1 MTLPNLRQFIEP
13 VPSCYRHDR
22 LETIFQWL
30 QSDAVQSS
38 TFDTVVILDADRYP
52 ISTIR
57 PLALVTWLLGH
68 LQSFHDWDMTLEEF
82 LSTQNQHNL
91 IQSITVVSV
100 ALPVAQLPIHDVQPQ
115 VSHLAV
121 VDQNDHYLG
130 LVNLTYLIQATRAE
144 LNQPSWLPSQRP
156 PGQMGSSKNKSRS
169 SSQPLPI
176 GYESISLHT
185 EALAALSE
193 HEPWVQ
199 IFDRVPT
206 PLMLQ
211 TEHGQVLKRNRIW
224 RSQVGDV
231 TYAAAIHPETIP
243 APQFS
248 NQPTNQ
254 PDYRADHRSEPRP
267 ESYLARAPLEPS
279 SAQHPPTRQE
289 AEQRLAAAGGASGAV
304 AGGSKAM
311 AAAASS
317 AGLRQVPD
325 GLPVG
330 YCQLEAETNTHLC
343 ACLNQEGEVHV
354 WRFVRIDLGFSAREL
369 LAATTQVALPSS
381 MFAASPS
388 SPAALSA
395 SVSVSGNRSASSASS
410 TSPSAESLDS
420 SLHHEGSQTEF
431 VPLSESLLSERVW
444 LVVAQDT
451 TTQRQLSQELAAKNA
466 DLVQLNR
473 FKDEFLACISHELKT
488 PLTAVLGL
496 SHLLKNQALGQLN
509 QRQARY
515 THLIHE
521 SSRHLMAI
529 VNDILDLT
537 RIETGQLD
545 LHFVP
550 ITLRAV
556 CEKAIRQAY
565 SLVQLVTPQDSSSSA
580 ASSVGQ
586 SSGAQSDRAQSSS
599 GTAIADSGGSDQVRS
614 QILLDIDPKI
624 HTMYADELR
633 LQQMLTHLLSNA
645 LKFTEPG
652 DQIGLKVRL
661 WDGWIAFT
669 VWDTGIGIPQKKQ
682 HLIFQKFQQL
692 ENPLTRQ
699 VGGTGLGLVLT
710 QRLARLH
717 GGDVT
722 FTSVEG
728 EGSEFTLLLPPA
740 PPQEQLN
747 LNLDLAM
754 AIHQPSPNRL
764 VLIVEAVPRFLEDL
778 HEKVAQVGYRVAI
791 ARSGPEALE
800 KIRRLQPCA
809 IFINPLLPM
818 LSGWDLLTLL
828 KTDPDT
834 RRLPVIMTGT
844 PVEEEQA
851 MACGADRFLT
861 LPVQSELL
869 QNVFDRLEEVE
880 EPSDNLNDL
889 QGITALYLGADL
901 TLTNPAAYPTSLSGQ
916 LNNLLHTHHCHVLE
930 ADDLDQAEML
940 ARVWK
945 PNVLLIGT
953 VSIDPLT
960 YLQQLSDHEFLATLP
975 IVPLMPEF
983 VFFADQVP
991 NLRLFPYQTDAIAT
1005 AAVQLD
1011 GKALLRTIQTAVG
1024 LTHQPHICLIDPSVL
1039 SATQA
1044 DLKTTTHLLI
1054 NEMASD
1060 LEPVPETIG
1069 IQPDRLRSLLSR
1081 GHVHAAKVDAAK
1093 GLATLAYY
1101 LQASGIQAQISQTW
1115 QSVEQQVYHHTTD
1128 LLLIALQ
1135 PDWSQSNL
1143 LHKLSQFRQ
1152 SKNCP
1157 LILAIMSSA
1166 IATDQNAQNDLAEL
1180 RHLCQ
1185 MIIPASIPVRELLN
1199 QIHQLLSYGYGTQ
1212 SAQDETS

>member
-22 LETIFQWL
+22 LEQVFQWL
-30 QSDAVQSS
+30 QSDVVQNSA
-38 TFDTVVILDADRYP
+38 FNTVVILDADYYP
-52 ISTIR
+52 IGTIR
-57 PLALVTWLLGH
+57 PLALVTWLLNH
-68 LQSFHDWDMTLEEF
+68 LQRFNDWEITLEEF
-82 LSTQNQHNL
+82 IATQAQPNL
-91 IQSITVVSV
+91 IQSVTVVSV
-100 ALPVAQLPIHDVQPQ
+100 ALPISQLPIQDMQPDV
-115 VSHLAV
+115 VHVAV

-130 LVNLTYLIQATRAE
+130 LVNPTRLIQSTRVE
-144 LNQPSWLPSQRP
+144 LNQPSWLPP
-156 PGQMGSSKNKSRS
+156 KRS
-169 SSQPLPI
+169 AGHPKARQAAQPLPI
-176 GYESISLHT
+176 GYESISLQT
-185 EALAALSE
+185 EALEALSE

-199 IFDRVPT
+199 IFDRVPI

-211 TEHGQVLKRNRIW
+211 TEHGQVLKRNQIW

-231 TYAAAIHPETIP
+231 TYAAAIHPEAIP
-243 APQFS
+243 SPQFS
-248 NQPTNQ
+248 NPPDHRPDSRSEGQSTIHVAPTAPSSQSPAAQPTT
-254 PDYRADHRSEPRP
+254 RSTAMPEPERTF
-267 ESYLARAPLEPS
+267 LS
-279 SAQHPPTRQE
+279 S
-289 AEQRLAAAGGASGAV
+289 SGT
-304 AGGSKAM
+304 
-311 AAAASS
+311 ASS
-317 AGLRQVPD
+317 ATSSTKGITAGSAARQRPD

-343 ACLNQEGEVHV
+343 ACLNQDGEVHV
-354 WRFVRIDLGFSAREL
+354 WRFVRIDLGFSAQQL
-369 LAATTQVALPSS
+369 LAATVHMPL
-381 MFAASPS
+381 ASPVLAS
-388 SPAALSA
+388 S
-395 SVSVSGNRSASSASS
+395 SVSHTPLAAEVLNSQHQLHAAVNEPEFLSLSS
-410 TSPSAESLDS
+410 
-420 SLHHEGSQTEF
+420 
-431 VPLSESLLSERVW
+431 SLLSERVW

-545 LHFVP
+545 LNFVP
-550 ITLRAV
+550 ITLRTV

-565 SLVQLVTPQDSSSSA
+565 SMVQLVAPQTSVAPATGESNPAATP
-580 ASSVGQ
+580 VG
-586 SSGAQSDRAQSSS
+586 AE
-599 GTAIADSGGSDQVRS
+599 ADNARS
-614 QILLDIDPKI
+614 QRIVLDIDPKI

-645 LKFTEPG
+645 LKFTEPS
-652 DQIGLKVRL
+652 DQAGLRVRL

-669 VWDTGIGIPQKKQ
+669 VWDKGIGIPQKKQ

-722 FTSVEG
+722 FTSIES

-778 HEKVAQVGYRVAI
+778 HEKVAQLGYRVAI

-828 KTDPDT
+828 KTDEDT
-834 RRLPVIMTGT
+834 CRLPVIVTGT
-844 PVEEEQA
+844 PIEEEQA
-851 MACGADRFLT
+851 LACGADSFLT
-861 LPVQSELL
+861 LPVQVSQL
-869 QNVFDRLEEVE
+869 QNVFDRLQEPEE
-880 EPSDNLNDL
+880 LNESLNNL

-916 LNNLLHTHHCHVLE
+916 LNQLLHTHHCHVLE

-953 VSIDPLT
+953 LAVDPLV
-960 YLQQLSDHEFLATLP
+960 YLQQLSDHEFLSTLP
-975 IVPLMPEF
+975 IVPLKPEF
-983 VFFADQVP
+983 ATFADQVP
-991 NLRLFPYQTDAIAT
+991 QLRLFPYQANAIAT
-1005 AAVQLD
+1005 PVAVHLD

-1024 LTHQPHICLIDPSVL
+1024 LTHQPHICLIDPSTL
-1039 SATQA
+1039 SSSHPESVEQSSGDRVVDPPTDPGAISPLAAHAT
-1044 DLKTTTHLLI
+1044 HG
-1054 NEMASD
+1054 S
-1060 LEPVPETIG
+1060 P
-1069 IQPDRLRSLLSR
+1069 
-1081 GHVHAAKVDAAK
+1081 AKIDAAK
-1093 GLATLAYY
+1093 GLVTLAHY
-1101 LQASGIQAQISQTW
+1101 LQASGIQAQIGRTW

-1128 LLLIALQ
+1128 LLLISLQ
-1135 PDWSQSNL
+1135 PDWCQSNL
-1143 LHKLSQFRQ
+1143 LHKLHQFRQ

-1166 IATDQNAQNDLAEL
+1166 IATDQEVQESLTEL
-1180 RHLCQ
+1180 RRLCQ
-1185 MIIPASIPVRELLN
+1185 MIVPASIPVRELLN
-1199 QIHQLLSYGYGTQ
+1199 QIHQLLSHGYGTQ
-1212 SAQDETS
+1212 SAPDNSATIHNQTPE